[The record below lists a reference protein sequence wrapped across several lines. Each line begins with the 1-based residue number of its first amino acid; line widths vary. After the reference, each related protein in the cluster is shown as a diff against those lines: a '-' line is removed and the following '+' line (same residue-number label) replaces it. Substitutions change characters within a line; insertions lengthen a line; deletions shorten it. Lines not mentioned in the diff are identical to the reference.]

1 MGKDVGEVSKPEISH
16 SKVAVTEKK
25 ILIPKTVEAK
35 IIPDNVDEQLEE
47 LREDIGEEIDEERA
61 KTLSTQ
67 AGAIAIK
74 KAEKKL
80 AEFDDSKNHYSAFKE
95 EKGIIIEEK
104 KVSRIQAWAGKLGKN
119 INRLSSDI
127 RRKNEIRRQIK
138 SGEMNL
144 EEVDLRV
151 EVMDRNALIED
162 PRMQELWEVEG
173 NSGTLLNF
181 AEKELYQEVNATHW
195 IMLTGASVEEVQAIV
210 EKMGHNPD
218 AFFSDDRGENGG
230 RLAIDNYQEDMPI
243 DETDSRY
250 EEEKKYWEPLF
261 KNKLLPESIKKW
273 HMSRNHAVVYAVK
286 NSKGES
292 VLMLPIHI
300 DPKNWV
306 VSIKEIFNPPKKG
319 ERSALAYHNIA
330 EGEKRYLG
338 TGLYEAGIYQFIH
351 LLKSK
356 QPGLFGS
363 LEVIGEEKLDT
374 TRTIS
379 GDDQEAMVL
388 ERVFKDKAK
397 V

>member
-1 MGKDVGEVSKPEISH
+1 MGKDIGEVSKPEVNRG
-16 SKVAVTEKK
+16 KVTAAEKK
-25 ILIPKTVEAK
+25 ILVPKTVEAK
-35 IIPDNVDEQLEE
+35 MVPDNTNEQLED
-47 LREDIGEEIDEERA
+47 LREDIVEEIDEEKA
-61 KTLSTQ
+61 KALSTQ
-67 AGAIAIK
+67 TGAIATK
-74 KAEKKL
+74 KAEEKL
-80 AEFDDSKNHYSAFKE
+80 AEFDDSKSRYSVFKE
-95 EKGIIIEEK
+95 EKGTTIEEK
-104 KVSRIQAWAGKLGKN
+104 KVSRIRAWASKLSKN
-119 INRLSSDI
+119 INRLSDDI
-127 RRKNEIRRQIK
+127 RRKNEIRRQIR

-144 EEVDLRV
+144 KEVNLRV

-162 PRMQELWEVEG
+162 PRMQELWKIEE
-173 NSGTLLNF
+173 NCAILLNF
-181 AEKELYQEVNATHW
+181 TEKELYQEVNATHW
-195 IMLTGASVEEVQAIV
+195 IMLTGASVEQVQAIV

-230 RLAIDNYQEDMPI
+230 RLAIDNYLEDMPI
-243 DETDSRY
+243 DQSDPRY

-261 KNKLLPESIKKW
+261 DNKLLPESIKKW

-306 VSIKEIFNPPKKG
+306 VSIKEVFNPPKKG
-319 ERSALAYHNIA
+319 EKSALAYHNIA

-338 TGLYEAGIYQFIH
+338 TGLYEAGVYQFIH

-356 QPGLFGS
+356 QPGLFGG